1 MGGRN
6 DFSGKVA
13 VVTAG
18 ASGMGA
24 ATARLLVERGATVV
38 IVDIDEAAGSAL
50 ARELGPSAQF
60 AACDV
65 ADFDAATAVIDDA
78 MVRFG
83 RLDCLFNNAGRAV
96 MKLTPDLLPE
106 DWATVIG
113 ISLNSVFHFSR
124 AAIPCMKAGGGGAI
138 VNTASVSGMFGDY
151 MMAAY
156 NAAKGGVLNFTR
168 AMACDHAD
176 DNIRVNAICPG
187 LIWDTAMTGHLATL
201 PGGWEPWKQTIPMRR
216 GGNAIE
222 VARAMVFLASDEA
235 SYITGAA
242 LAVDGGLTAH
252 TGFPDLR
259 PALAGMSNA

>member
-1 MGGRN
+1 M
-6 DFSGKVA
+6 DFAGKVA
-13 VVTAG
+13 IVTAG

-24 ATARLLVERGATVV
+24 ATARLLVERGAQVV
-38 IVDIDEAAGSAL
+38 IVDIDEATGGAL
-50 ARELGPSAQF
+50 AAELGDAARF

-65 ADFDAATAVIDDA
+65 ADIDAATAVVDEA
-78 MVRFG
+78 FARTG
-83 RLDCLFNNAGRAV
+83 RIDCLFNNAGRAV
-96 MKLTPDLLPE
+96 MKLTPDLTPE
-106 DWATVIG
+106 DWKLVIDV
-113 ISLNSVFHFSR
+113 SLNSVFHFSR

-156 NAAKGGVLNFTR
+156 NAAKGGVLNYTR
-168 AMACDHAD
+168 AMACDHAQ

-187 LIWDTAMTGHLATL
+187 LIWDTAMTSHLASL

-216 GGNAIE
+216 GGDAVE

-235 SYITGAA
+235 SYITGAH

-259 PALAGMSNA
+259 PVLMGGSNG

>member
-1 MGGRN
+1 MADRN
-6 DFSGKVA
+6 DFAGKVA
-13 VVTAG
+13 VVTAA

-24 ATARLLVERGATVV
+24 ACARLLVERGAQVV

-50 ARELGPSAQF
+50 ARELGKAATFS
-60 AACDV
+60 ACDV
-65 ADFDAATAVIDDA
+65 ADIEAATAVVDQTMA
-78 MVRFG
+78 RFG

-96 MKLTPDLLPE
+96 MKLTPDLTPE
-106 DWATVIG
+106 DWATVVG
-113 ISLNSVFHFSR
+113 VSLNSVFHFSR

-156 NAAKGGVLNFTR
+156 NAAKGGVLNYTR

-187 LIWDTAMTGHLATL
+187 LIWDTAMTSHLAGL
-201 PGGWEPWKQTIPMRR
+201 PGGWEPWQQAIPMRR
-216 GGNAIE
+216 GGNAAE
-222 VARAMVFLASDEA
+222 VAKAMVFLASDEA

-252 TGFPDLR
+252 SGFPDLR
-259 PALAGMSNA
+259 PVLHGMSNR

>member
-1 MGGRN
+1 MAGHK

-13 VVTAG
+13 IVTAG

-38 IVDIDEAAGSAL
+38 IVDIDEAGGGSL
-50 ARELGPSAQF
+50 AAELGAAAHF
-60 AACDV
+60 RACDV
-65 ADFDAATAVIDDA
+65 ADGDAATAVIDDT
-78 MVRFG
+78 MTRFG

-187 LIWDTAMTGHLATL
+187 LIWDTAMTSHLATL
-201 PGGWEPWKQTIPMRR
+201 PGGWEPWQQTIPMRR

-235 SYITGAA
+235 SYITGAS

-259 PALAGMSNA
+259 PVLGGMSNT